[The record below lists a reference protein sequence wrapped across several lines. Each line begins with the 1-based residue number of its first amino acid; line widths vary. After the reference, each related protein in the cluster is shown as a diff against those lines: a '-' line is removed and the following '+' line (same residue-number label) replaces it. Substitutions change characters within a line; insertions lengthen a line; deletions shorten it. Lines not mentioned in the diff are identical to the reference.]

1 MGIISKIFH
10 TSDKIKSG
18 YTVPR
23 EEWNELIT
31 CIDNR
36 LKETRKL
43 FFNKCV
49 ETVNNSNYNIKII
62 NKKNEGKADIVIKSY
77 QLINII
83 QYISRYI
90 RPSEAKEFID
100 LLFRKICGKQ
110 HKKCY
115 DLVSCYLGL
124 GESKIDKRIYYFSI
138 DIGKFICGYTTDD
151 IPSKFPCLNSYI
163 SSGIPKEILARTDVT
178 ASSLL
183 IQSLI
188 PNLTVS
194 TITALSLCFGE
205 EFAIE
210 LKKKDS

>member
-1 MGIISKIFH
+1 MGIISKIFN

-18 YTVPR
+18 YTVHR
-23 EEWNELIT
+23 DEWDVLIT

-36 LKETRKL
+36 LKETREL
-43 FFNKCV
+43 FFNKCI
-49 ETVNNSNYNIKII
+49 ETVKNSNDNINIVNI
-62 NKKNEGKADIVIKSY
+62 RNEEKADIVIKSY
-77 QLINII
+77 QMVDII
-83 QYISRYI
+83 QHISLYIS
-90 RPSEAKEFID
+90 PSEAKEFIE
-100 LLFRKICGKQ
+100 LLFRKVCGKQ

-115 DLVSCYLGL
+115 DLILCYLGL

-138 DIGKFICGYTTDD
+138 DIGKYICGYTTDD

-178 ASSLL
+178 ACSFL

-188 PNLTVS
+188 PKMTVS
-194 TITALSLCFGE
+194 NITALSLCFGE

-210 LKKKDS
+210 SPKKDS